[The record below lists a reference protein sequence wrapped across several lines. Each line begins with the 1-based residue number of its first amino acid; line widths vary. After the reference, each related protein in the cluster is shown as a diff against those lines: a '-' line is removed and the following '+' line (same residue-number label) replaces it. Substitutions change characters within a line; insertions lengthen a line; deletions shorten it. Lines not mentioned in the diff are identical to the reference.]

1 MGIKTKIVFFIGSV
15 FFLNAVFPFSVSA
28 QTPTETPTPTVSV
41 APTPDTSKEQQELQN
56 KINDLQNKVKEKQ
69 GQAKTLSS
77 QIAAMDNQV
86 KLTELRISS
95 TKQQI
100 VAISE
105 DIQTATKKIETLEK
119 SLENLTKIL
128 VNRIVATYE
137 VGSIPSL
144 SILLSSDNASDFLSR
159 LDYLRIAQESDKRL
173 VFATQQAK
181 NDYVTQKNIF
191 EDKKKKVEALKA
203 QLESYTK
210 QLTVDK
216 QNRQRLLT
224 ETRGDEAN
232 YQRLLAQAEAQLRAF
247 SNFTASRGGA
257 SILSNQTACD
267 DWGCYYNQR
276 DSSWG
281 NNALNH
287 TQYTLASDGCLVTSM
302 AMVYTHYGYRGV
314 NPQTINSIPENFAS
328 YYPAW
333 LKHAISV
340 DGKSSTRVRDAI
352 DGNLSAGHP
361 VVVGISY
368 DGGPIADH
376 FVVLVSGSN
385 GNYKMHD
392 PFTPN
397 GRNIPFSDH
406 YSVGGIR
413 EIYRVAF

>member
-1 MGIKTKIVFFIGSV
+1 MGIYKKIVIFLFLSIVFFPTA
-15 FFLNAVFPFSVSA
+15 FA
-28 QTPTETPTPTVSV
+28 QTSTPTVSV
-41 APTPDTSKEQQELQN
+41 TPTPDTSKEQQDLQN
-56 KINDLQNKVKEKQ
+56 RINDLENKVKEKQ
-69 GQAKTLSS
+69 GQVRTLSS
-77 QIAAMDNQV
+77 QIAAMDNQI

-95 TKQQI
+95 TKHQI
-100 VAISE
+100 VAISG

-128 VNRIVATYE
+128 VNRVVATYE
-137 VGSIPSL
+137 VGSIPPFQM
-144 SILLSSDNASDFLSR
+144 LLSSDNASDFLSR
-159 LDYLRIAQESDKRL
+159 LDYIKIAQENDKKL

-191 EDKKKKVEALKA
+191 EDKKKKVEALKG
-203 QLESYTK
+203 QLEAYTK

-224 ETRGDEAN
+224 ETQGDEAN

-257 SILSNQTACD
+257 SILSNQTSCD

-276 DSSWG
+276 DSQWG

-314 NPQTINSIPENFAS
+314 TPQTINSIPENFAS

-333 LKHAISV
+333 LKYAITA
-340 DGKSSTRVRDAI
+340 DGRSSNRVRDAI
-352 DGNLSAGHP
+352 NSNLSAGHP

-376 FVVLVSGSN
+376 FVVLISGSD
-385 GNYKMHD
+385 GNYKMND
-392 PFTPN
+392 PFEPN
-397 GRNIPFSDH
+397 GRNIPFSDY
-406 YSVGGIR
+406 YSVGSIR
-413 EIYRVAF
+413 EIYKVAF